1 MLTGLL
7 APAYLLRWLLRC
19 LPRWMVAP
27 LDAWSQ
33 RIARRRLER
42 RRKAQAHIS
51 P

>member
-1 MLTGLL
+1 MLSGLMIY
-7 APAYLLRWLLRC
+7 ALRWLLRR

-33 RIARRRLER
+33 RIARSRLER
-42 RRKAQAHIS
+42 RRKARAQSA